1 MQTECL
7 CRMYS
12 FLRCRFIL
20 TSSENFQLFCLNTV
34 FDSKVNKPSRF
45 RFRFLHK
52 TVLLARE
59 LYFCYLIYSCPTSLC
74 LLLLNLFCHVLE
86 PHHNSITTARVETSG
101 YTRFQKRRGTIAS
114 PPQRRI
120 RRSLPT
126 HLIRRYGDRLSTEL
140 SFGGTR

>member
-34 FDSKVNKPSRF
+34 FDSKSQQTITLPLSLSTQNG
-45 RFRFLHK
+45 
-52 TVLLARE
+52 LLTRK